1 MIKYQLYMIY
11 LHYMI
16 KQLMLVLC
24 QLKINLLHKLNHLK
38 NKNMIMV
45 KELKHY
51 NYFKIEY
58 KK

>member
-1 MIKYQLYMIY
+1 MIY
-11 LHYMI
+11 HHYMI